1 MGSIGGISWGYLG
14 RTQVRCQLVTL
25 ALFCLTS
32 FFLFILDAIGR
43 FRRPAL
49 WYYACAAVFDHW
61 KFWPSCSCLR
71 RALRAISDH
80 VQDYAAQIYLRTTE
94 IMQNF
99 RKTVDFEKGI
109 TKKRPIVLENR
120 ITKAKIRPLVCKR
133 RSAHGWM
140 PLLPVVVGAVVTVG
154 VGVGGRRSKWYISW
168 RDGIT
173 ILTISV
179 RSGVGGRWSKQ
190 YSVSSGVGGRWSN

>member
-1 MGSIGGISWGYLG
+1 MCPAHPHRCCRRGGGEDILGSIGGISWGYLG
-14 RTQVRCQLVTL
+14 RTQVRCQLVTH

-94 IMQNF
+94 IMQNLW
-99 RKTVDFEKGI
+99 KTVDFEKGI
-109 TKKRPIVLENR
+109 TKRRPIVLE
-120 ITKAKIRPLVCKR
+120 TESQKPKFVHL
-133 RSAHGWM
+133 SANE
-140 PLLPVVVGAVVTVG
+140 G
-154 VGVGGRRSKWYISW
+154 VHMDGCRCCLSW
-168 RDGIT
+168 
-173 ILTISV
+173 
-179 RSGVGGRWSKQ
+179 
-190 YSVSSGVGGRWSN
+190 